1 MTVYSCPKGHQ
12 STEADFCDQCGS
24 RISQNLSA
32 TGMSSTPTVSTGAKQ
47 PDCPDCSTAKD
58 PDGGSF
64 CEICGYNFI
73 TKLSGALPVAPPPP
87 IPVSIQTP
95 SQTPVQTAAT
105 GPWIA
110 IVTID
115 PTLQGPDSPPPP
127 QDFAPLTIALDK
139 SVLLIGRTSATR
151 AVYPEMALDFDTAI
165 STRHAI
171 LTQINESTWSLRDI
185 GSANGTSVNGKE
197 IPAMQDVVLT
207 INDRIT
213 LGHWTTIAFAPKN

>member
-12 STEADFCDQCGS
+12 SAEADFCDQCGS

-32 TGMSSTPTVSTGAKQ
+32 TGMSSTPTVSKGAKQ
-47 PDCPDCSTAKD
+47 PDCPDCGTAKD

-73 TKLSGALPVAPPPP
+73 TKLSGALPVSPPPP
-87 IPVSIQTP
+87 IPVASPTL
-95 SQTPVQTAAT
+95 VQTAAT

-127 QDFAPLTIALDK
+127 DFAPLTVALDK
-139 SVLLIGRTSATR
+139 PALLIGRTSANR

-171 LTQINESTWSLRDI
+171 LTQINQTTWSLRDI
-185 GSANGTSVNGKE
+185 GSANGTCVNGKE

-213 LGHWTTIAFAPKN
+213 LGHWTSIAFAPKN

>member
-24 RISQNLSA
+24 RISQNLST

-47 PDCPDCSTAKD
+47 PDCPDCGTPRD

-73 TKLSGALPVAPPPP
+73 TKLSGALPVAPPVAPQTS
-87 IPVSIQTP
+87 VQTP
-95 SQTPVQTAAT
+95 AL
-105 GPWIA
+105 GPWSA

-115 PTLQGPDSPPPP
+115 PSLQGPDSPPPP
-127 QDFAPLTIALDK
+127 SDFVPLTIALDK
-139 SVLLIGRTSATR
+139 STLLIGRTSATR

-171 LTQINESTWSLRDI
+171 LTQINETTWSLRDI
-185 GSANGTSVNGKE
+185 GSANGTCINGKE

-207 INDRIT
+207 LGDRIT
-213 LGHWTTIAFAPKN
+213 LGHWTAIAFTA

>member
-1 MTVYSCPKGHQ
+1 MTVYPCPKGHQ

-32 TGMSSTPTVSTGAKQ
+32 TGLSSTPTVSTGAKQ
-47 PDCPDCSTAKD
+47 PDCPDCGTAKD

-73 TKLSGALPVAPPPP
+73 TKISGAIPVASPPP
-87 IPVSIQTP
+87 IPVSSQTSVQTP
-95 SQTPVQTAAT
+95 APC
-105 GPWIA
+105 PWSA

-139 SVLLIGRTSATR
+139 PTLLIGRTSATR

-171 LTQINESTWSLRDI
+171 LTQINETTWSLRDI
-185 GSANGTSVNGKE
+185 GSANGTCVNGKE

-213 LGHWTTIAFAPKN
+213 LGHWTAIAFAPKN